1 MNTKGVAFLTIAATL
16 AAISVTVFLIE
27 WESSPLI
34 ILFVVLGLLAIVSNL
49 ILVSKLFAMYQKSK
63 RQVQSVLYEKECMAD
78 AMENIRKEMQ
88 QQNLQLSEF
97 EVIRK
102 NLQKFKS
109 FPDIQSDSSINEDF
123 GKIISFLLNF
133 PGKRTIAAPGR
144 TKNRTAHNSKPIL
157 VGFVQHS
164 MEKAE

>member
-63 RQVQSVLYEKECMAD
+63 RQVQSVLYEKSAWQ
-78 AMENIRKEMQ
+78 MQ
-88 QQNLQLSEF
+88 WKISGKKCSNKTCSYPNL
-97 EVIRK
+97 K
-102 NLQKFKS
+102 
-109 FPDIQSDSSINEDF
+109 
-123 GKIISFLLNF
+123 
-133 PGKRTIAAPGR
+133 
-144 TKNRTAHNSKPIL
+144 
-157 VGFVQHS
+157 
-164 MEKAE
+164 